1 MSQSVKVWVVR
12 GAIALLA
19 VLVGLVV
26 VPWVYINVIKE
37 DAPDAL
43 SLEPTDTS
51 LITSTSV
58 AGSENDLSGEWLL
71 ATDSIVGYRV
81 SA

>member
-1 MSQSVKVWVVR
+1 MKVWVVR

-19 VLVGLVV
+19 VLVGLVG

-58 AGSENDLSGEWLL
+58 AGSENDLSG
-71 ATDSIVGYRV
+71 
-81 SA
+81 